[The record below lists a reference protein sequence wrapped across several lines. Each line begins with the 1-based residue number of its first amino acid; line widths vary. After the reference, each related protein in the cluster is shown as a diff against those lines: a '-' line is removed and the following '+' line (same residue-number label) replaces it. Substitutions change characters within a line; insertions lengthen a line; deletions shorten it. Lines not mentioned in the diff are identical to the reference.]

1 VDKLFGI
8 TDVVMIGDRLST
20 ILAEARNKTDVRLQV
35 DFGISEDGVPVE
47 RYIAVVQVGPGHRQ
61 RFDISERDFK
71 FLRWTGTDVEIVACP
86 KAYRALNRL
95 LAPDVRG
102 SRSARAA
109 DRYTGSHRSRAGHLL
124 MTE

>member
-1 VDKLFGI
+1 VDKLFSI

-20 ILAEARNKTDVRLQV
+20 ILAEARNKTDLRLQV

-47 RYIAVVQVGPGHRQ
+47 RYIAVVQVGPAHRQ
-61 RFDISERDFK
+61 RFEISERDFN
-71 FLRWTGTDVEIVACP
+71 FLRWTGTDVEMVACP

-95 LAPDVRG
+95 VPDARG

-109 DRYTGSHRSRAGHLL
+109 DRYTRPHRSRADHLL
-124 MTE
+124 TTE

>member
-86 KAYRALNRL
+86 KAYRALNSCSHLMCVDLEAPEQQIDIRDHTV
-95 LAPDVRG
+95 LAPATY
-102 SRSARAA
+102 S
-109 DRYTGSHRSRAGHLL
+109 
-124 MTE
+124 